1 MVNISGISNKSQP
14 VNPVQ
19 KQEKPDGMFQKT
31 LDNAIA
37 TTKAPQMQNTNMQLG
52 EIRTTTINPV
62 NMTSIDVAKK
72 SDEVLS
78 MLENYSNDLLNP
90 AKSLK
95 DLEPQIKKL
104 KESTEEL
111 MEGVISSNEDGTLRQ
126 HAAQCAML
134 ASLEVMK
141 FERGDY
147 V

>member
-1 MVNISGISNKSQP
+1 MVNISGISNKSQTIAP
-14 VNPVQ
+14 VKN
-19 KQEKPDGMFQKT
+19 QEKSDGMFQKA
-31 LDNAIA
+31 LDNVMA
-37 TTKAPQMQNTNMQLG
+37 TKAPQMQKTNMQLG
-52 EIRTTTINPV
+52 EIRTTNISPV
-62 NMTSIDVAKK
+62 NMSSFDVAQK
-72 SDEVLS
+72 SDKVLS

-90 AKSLK
+90 LKSLK

-104 KESTEEL
+104 KENTEEL
-111 MEGVISSNEDGTLRQ
+111 MEGVMSSNEDGTLRQ